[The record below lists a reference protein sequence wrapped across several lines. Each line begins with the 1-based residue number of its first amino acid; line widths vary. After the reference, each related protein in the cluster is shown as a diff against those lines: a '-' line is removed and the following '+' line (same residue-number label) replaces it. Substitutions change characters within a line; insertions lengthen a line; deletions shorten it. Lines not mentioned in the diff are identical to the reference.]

1 MCDDHSDFLWK
12 RLNPFSLQVIEPGI
26 PGFAD
31 RRTGFNVERGLRP
44 KTNPSTW
51 LPATR
56 LWQVRER
63 TFSVRKPMQKAKSKS
78 FQDLV
83 KWQGVGSDFCPKSN
97 LSILASSRPNV
108 TVTEHTSCKEIFA
121 AWQAGRLDEAVGS
134 LKVNPSYLITI
145 QLDNYYR
152 QLDN

>member
-1 MCDDHSDFLWK
+1 MTTHIFLWK
-12 RLNPFSLQVIEPGI
+12 RPNPFSLQVIEPGI
-26 PGFAD
+26 PGLAD

-51 LPATR
+51 LPAIR

-63 TFSVRKPMQKAKSKS
+63 TFSVRKPLQKANSKS
-78 FQDLV
+78 IQDLV

-97 LSILASSRPNV
+97 LSTLTSSRPSV

-121 AWQAGRLDEAVGS
+121 AWQDIPSARAAESPKA
-134 LKVNPSYLITI
+134 NPSYLITI